1 MQGDDD
7 VNGADIYRARAD
19 DQDGVN
25 MLLGHEGF
33 SKFPSEAS
41 SELTNQEGTPTGSAL
56 STDHDHDHDLQAPFF
71 ATDEAHS
78 SPNFYPFAFDYSSNL
93 TQVIIKFTDG
103 IIDFISSKTFEA
115 DEIMNMLNL

>member
-1 MQGDDD
+1 MQGDD
-7 VNGADIYRARAD
+7 VNGAEISRGRVD
-19 DQDGVN
+19 DQDGEN

-56 STDHDHDHDLQAPFF
+56 STDHDHDLQAPFF

-78 SPNFYPFAFDYSSNL
+78 SANFYPFAFDYSSNL
-93 TQVIIKFTDG
+93 IQVIIKFTDG
-103 IIDFISSKTFEA
+103 IIDFISLKIFEV
-115 DEIMNMLNL
+115 DGIMNILKL